1 MATFLEQLKTII
13 STDLPADPLQE
24 LPDDPAEA
32 GPDAELRPLLVSAAL
47 HNQRLDR
54 ALVALVP
61 EFSRSYLQQLIEAG
75 GVTLSGK
82 PAVKASARVKAGER
96 GEIELRPTPQSQAFL
111 PEPMALDVVF
121 EENSNRIA
129 QQSATAAETVATR
142 LRAGQGVRM
151 ALLARERE
159 ADQNP
164 TRRDE
169 LTDARIQALRSLLAQ
184 HGVPPDQIR
193 ITWRPSPGDNTVHR
207 YGAGYRLLTKLQVA
221 P

>member
-1 MATFLEQLKTII
+1 M
-13 STDLPADPLQE
+13 
-24 LPDDPAEA
+24 
-32 GPDAELRPLLVSAAL
+32 
-47 HNQRLDR
+47 
-54 ALVALVP
+54 
-61 EFSRSYLQQLIEAG
+61 
-75 GVTLSGK
+75 
-82 PAVKASARVKAGER
+82 
-96 GEIELRPTPQSQAFL
+96 
-111 PEPMALDVVF
+111 F